1 MWLLDLGNT
10 RLKLACADAS
20 AGARGIGPV
29 TALAHE
35 DADFDAQL
43 QRALGHA
50 APGVAGSAASSVAWL
65 ASSVAWLASVAP
77 ENVRRRV
84 EAALAA
90 QGLVVKRAA
99 TRPECAG
106 LRIAYADP
114 SRLGVDRFLALLAAR
129 ARGGDQLV
137 VSFGSALTVDLLDA
151 HGRHHGGLIGIAA
164 GHARRAL
171 VERFPA
177 LARGEGRSDLA
188 FAADTPDAVAAG
200 THRQALGFVLAAWD
214 DACTALGRPPAL
226 LLGGGDAPDF
236 ADALARRLATDV
248 AMSDALVLEGL
259 RVYAGSAAD

>member
-10 RLKLACADAS
+10 RLKLARADAS

-35 DADFDAQL
+35 DADFDVQL

-50 APGVAGSAASSVAWL
+50 APGAVGSAASSE
-65 ASSVAWLASVAP
+65 AWLASVAP
-77 ENVRRRV
+77 DSVRLRV
-84 EAALAA
+84 EAALQAK
-90 QGLVVKRAA
+90 GLAVKRAA

-151 HGRHHGGLIGIAA
+151 RGHHHGGLIGIAA

-177 LARGEGRSDLA
+177 LDRGEGRADLA

-214 DACTALGRPPAL
+214 DACAALGRPPAL
-226 LLGGGDAPDF
+226 LLGGGDAPDV
-236 ADALARRLATDV
+236 ADALARRLAAEV
-248 AMSDALVLEGL
+248 AVSDALVIEGL

>member
-10 RLKLACADAS
+10 RLKLACAEAS
-20 AGARGIGPV
+20 AAARGIGPV
-29 TALAHE
+29 TALVHE
-35 DADFDAQL
+35 DTDFEARLLRVLAQ
-43 QRALGHA
+43 A
-50 APGVAGSAASSVAWL
+50 APGAAG
-65 ASSVAWLASVAP
+65 SVAWLASVAP
-77 ENVRRRV
+77 EGVRRRV
-84 EAALAA
+84 EAALGAC
-90 QGLVVKRAA
+90 GLTLKRVV

-151 HGRHHGGLIGIAA
+151 RGRHHGGLIGIAA

-171 VERFPA
+171 AERFPA
-177 LARGEGRSDLA
+177 LDRGEGDATVA

-200 THRQALGFVLAAWD
+200 THRQALGLVLAAWD
-214 DACTALGRPPAL
+214 DACAALGRPPAL

-236 ADALARRLATDV
+236 ADALARRLNAEV